1 MNIPAS
7 PPYCPQEAAIQE
19 RKMIENGKSLPR
31 WSESAAVQR
40 GRTEGLAIAALALSL
55 VSFVNL
61 LGAEKA
67 LLSVVL
73 GALAFGGAQT
83 SVARRRGLLAIGLSL
98 LYVCTIV
105 VVLIVFRE
113 KLGQLVQL
121 LHELS

>member
-1 MNIPAS
+1 
-7 PPYCPQEAAIQE
+7 
-19 RKMIENGKSLPR
+19 MIENGKSLPR

>member
-1 MNIPAS
+1 MVADV
-7 PPYCPQEAAIQE
+7 
-19 RKMIENGKSLPR
+19 KSLSGS
-31 WSESAAVQR
+31 SEAAAVQR

-67 LLSVVL
+67 LLSLVL

-83 SVARRRGLLAIGLSL
+83 AVVRRRSLLAMGFSL
-98 LYVCTIV
+98 LYVCTVV
-105 VVLIVFRE
+105 VVLVVFRE
-113 KLGQLVQL
+113 KLGHLIQL